1 MSEEICKE
9 IESLKIEDYEKKQL
23 INITKNDIGKK
34 IKTFGWVKTSR
45 CQKKH
50 TFIDL
55 ISGFKTMKCF
65 YPKKVDFELT
75 RCTSMVV
82 YGVVKENYEK
92 STDKSEFEFHI
103 DYFEIFGSVA
113 PSFPI
118 NSESSQFTRL
128 EYGHL
133 ALRTKERGLFLKA
146 RSCLMKIIRD
156 YYWDTKHIEIT
167 PPTLVQT
174 QVEGGSTLFKLKYFN
189 EDAYLTQ
196 SSQLYLETVVPVAGK
211 AFCIMPSY
219 RAEKSSTTRHIAEYT
234 HVEAELAD
242 IVFDDL
248 INEIEQLLTR
258 TMSRFYKE
266 MKNDILEIYPDFEFH
281 KIPDKK
287 FKRISYSDAI
297 KLLNDEKYK
306 KDDGSKFELGDDIPD
321 HAERFLV
328 MKIGDGLPVFL
339 THFPSSQKP
348 FYAKRADNPD
358 FVEAVD
364 VLFPGIGEIVGGSM
378 RCDDYEELMSGFKR
392 EGIDPAPYYW
402 YTDMLRYGPSPHGGY
417 GLGFERLLMG
427 LMKYENVNMACL
439 YPRFVTRCTP

>member
-1 MSEEICKE
+1 MSEGISEKIA
-9 IESLKIEDYEKKQL
+9 SLNIQEYLKKSLAKISKD
-23 INITKNDIGKK
+23 DIGRK
-34 IKTFGWVKTSR
+34 IRTFGWVKTSR

-55 ISGFKTMKCF
+55 VSGLKTMKCF
-65 YPKKVDFELT
+65 YPRKVEIELT
-75 RCTSMVV
+75 RCTSMTV
-82 YGVVKENYEK
+82 YGEVKENYAK
-92 STDKSEFEFHI
+92 STDNSDFEFHI
-103 DYFEIFGSVA
+103 DHFEIFGSVA

-118 NSESSQFTRL
+118 NTESSPFTRL

-146 RSCLMKIIRD
+146 RSCLLRIIRE
-156 YYWDTKHIEIT
+156 YYWGADHIEIT

-174 QVEGGSTLFKLKYFN
+174 QVEGGSTLFKLKYFT

-196 SSQLYLETVVPVAGK
+196 SSQLYLETVAPVTEK

-234 HVEAELAD
+234 HVEAEIVD

-248 INEIEQLLTR
+248 MDEIERFLSNAIT
-258 TMSRFYKE
+258 RFYKE
-266 MKNDILEIYPDFEFH
+266 MRSHILKIYPNFEFH
-281 KIPDKK
+281 RVPDKK
-287 FKRISYSDAI
+287 FPRISYAEAI
-297 KLLNDEKYK
+297 KFLNEQKYT
-306 KDDGSKFELGDDIPD
+306 KDDGTDFEMGDDIPD

-328 MKIGDGLPVFL
+328 SKIGDGLPVFL
-339 THFPSSQKP
+339 TLFPSSHKP
-348 FYAKRADNPD
+348 FYAKRAENPE
-358 FVEAVD
+358 FAEAVD

-378 RCDDYEELMSGFKR
+378 RCDNYDELLAGFKR
-392 EGIDPAPYYW
+392 EGIDPKPYYW
-402 YTDMLRYGPSPHGGY
+402 YTDMLRFGPSSHGGY